1 MSIKEIR
8 RSSGVEANKIE
19 HFAQSEYQG
28 QYQQVILPISNHLH
42 DYSYHHAQPLVT
54 SGHQYYSS
62 SRQANPVQGYHYG
75 NEAYYHPPTQKTPKE
90 TLPSNLELLSD
101 KVLPINGIEKQTR
114 TDELY
119 CEDQIVN
126 VERADP
132 KTLATQVSASES
144 TAGNYY
150 IKKKVFFI
158 NFFLKHY
165 KYNTVLHT

>member
-1 MSIKEIR
+1 MSTKEIC
-8 RSSGVEANKIE
+8 SSSVVEASKIE

-62 SRQANPVQGYHYG
+62 SEQQNPVPGYHYESG
-75 NEAYYHPPTQKTPKE
+75 VYCYPPTKKNAKE
-90 TLPSNLELLSD
+90 TLPSNLESLSN
-101 KVLPINGIEKQTR
+101 KVLPMNDMEKRKITA
-114 TDELY
+114 ELY

-126 VERADP
+126 GDRVDP
-132 KTLATQVSASES
+132 QTLATQVSASKS

-150 IKKKVFFI
+150 MKKKVLF
-158 NFFLKHY
+158 Y
-165 KYNTVLHT
+165 

>member
-1 MSIKEIR
+1 MSVNEMSPSPKVQ
-8 RSSGVEANKIE
+8 SNKIE

-90 TLPSNLELLSD
+90 TIPSNVESTKN
-101 KVLPINGIEKQTR
+101 KVLPMENVDQRTR
-114 TDELY
+114 TGTLY
-119 CEDQIVN
+119 NEDRI
-126 VERADP
+126 EDRTDP
-132 KTLATQVSASES
+132 QTHLPKDPTEGKCCDYILSKT
-144 TAGNYY
+144 
-150 IKKKVFFI
+150 
-158 NFFLKHY
+158 
-165 KYNTVLHT
+165 